1 VSQRMHLVFSDS
13 MYSVLKRLSEERG
26 VSMADVLRAAIGK
39 EKWFE
44 ETRREGGRV
53 LVERNGIV
61 REVIDTS
68 VR

>member
-1 VSQRMHLVFSDS
+1 MAERVNVTFSDPI
-13 MYSVLKRLSEERG
+13 YAALKKLAEDKG
-26 VSMADVLRAAIGK
+26 VSMADVLREAIGR

-44 ETRREGGRV
+44 ETRKSGGRI
-53 LVERNGIV
+53 LVERDGTI